1 MKNKIIVIGGGPAG
15 MMAAI
20 EAKTDSNEVILCESN
35 EKLGKKLY
43 ITGKGRCNITNNCDV
58 EELINHMVHNPHF
71 MYSSFYSFTNQALM
85 DLLEETGLS
94 LKTERGGRVF
104 PQSDKSSDV
113 IKALT
118 KLLKEKKVKIKLN
131 TNIIKLLTH
140 NKKISGIKTD
150 QNETIQCDGLIVATG
165 GKSYQST
172 GSNGRGYRLLEAVG
186 HTVTEL
192 RPGLVPV
199 ETKGFACNDF
209 QGISLK
215 NINMTLWRNNR
226 KIKEEFGECLFTHF
240 GMSGP
245 TVLSLSSY
253 ITQPYDQYRLTIDL
267 KPGLTPEKLDLRMQR
282 DFEKYQNKVLKN
294 ALVDLFPNRLIPLV
308 IKKSHL
314 LAEQK
319 INELKKTERKQ
330 LVSTIKNLPVDIKKL
345 RNYNEAIITV
355 GGIDVKEINPS
366 TMESKLISNLYIA
379 GEVID
384 VDAVTG
390 GYNLQIAFSSGWL
403 AGNSIKKP

>member
-1 MKNKIIVIGGGPAG
+1 MKNKVIVIGGGPAG

-43 ITGKGRCNITNNCDV
+43 ITGKGRCNVTNNCDV
-58 EELINHMVHNPHF
+58 EELINHTVHNPHF

-85 DLLEETGLS
+85 DLLEETGLP

-131 TNIIKLLTH
+131 TNIIKILIRD
-140 NKKISGIKTD
+140 KKISGIITE

-165 GKSYQST
+165 GKSYRST
-172 GSNGRGYRLLEAVG
+172 GSDGRGYRLLEAVG

-199 ETKGFACNDF
+199 ETKGFPCNDF

-267 KPGLTPEKLDLRMQR
+267 KPGLTPEKLDLRIQR

-308 IKKSHL
+308 IKKSQL

-330 LVSTIKNLPVDIKKL
+330 LVSTIKNLPVDITKL

-366 TMESKLISNLYIA
+366 TMESKIISNLYIA
-379 GEVID
+379 GEVMD